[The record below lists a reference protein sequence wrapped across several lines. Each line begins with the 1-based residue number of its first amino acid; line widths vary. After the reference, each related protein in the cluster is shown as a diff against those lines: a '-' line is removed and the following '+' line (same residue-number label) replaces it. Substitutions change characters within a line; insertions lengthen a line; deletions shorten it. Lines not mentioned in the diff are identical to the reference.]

1 MLLTRAFLSLFF
13 VSFFGISA
21 NSFQPTTSAI
31 PVRKGKVVAIKDGD
45 TISLL
50 YKRQTLTIR
59 LEHIDCPEKD
69 QPYATRARQF
79 ISDSCFGKNVT
90 VTGTRF
96 DRNKRL
102 IGVVT
107 TVAGTNINKA
117 LVEAGLAWHY
127 RQYSCDSSYALLE
140 KQARLQR
147 KGLWAE
153 NQPTP
158 PWLWRK
164 KSR

>member
-1 MLLTRAFLSLFF
+1 MLLTRVFLSLFF
-13 VSFFGISA
+13 IPLFYIKA
-21 NSFQPTTSAI
+21 NSFQPAASTIT
-31 PVRKGKVVAIKDGD
+31 VRKGKVVAIKDGD

-50 YKRQTLTIR
+50 YNRQTLTIR
-59 LEHIDCPEKD
+59 LEHIDCPEKG
-69 QPYATRARQF
+69 QSYGTRARQF

-102 IGVVT
+102 LGVVT

-127 RQYSCDSSYALLE
+127 RQYSSDSSYSLLE

-153 NQPTP
+153 NKPTP
-158 PWLWRK
+158 PWNWRK
-164 KSR
+164 RNR

>member
-1 MLLTRAFLSLFF
+1 MSVTRTFLSLFL
-13 VSFFGISA
+13 ISLFCVKA
-21 NSFQPTTSAI
+21 NSFPSAASALL
-31 PVRKGKVVAIKDGD
+31 VRKGKVIAIKDGD

-50 YKRQTLTIR
+50 YNRQTLIVR
-59 LEHIDCPEKD
+59 LEHIDCPEKG
-69 QPYATRARQF
+69 QPYGTRAKQF

-117 LVEAGLAWHY
+117 LVAAGLAWHY
-127 RQYSCDSSYALLE
+127 RQYSTDSSYSLFE
-140 KQARLQR
+140 NQARQQH
-147 KGLWAE
+147 KGLWAHS
-153 NQPTP
+153 QPTP
-158 PWLWRK
+158 PWHWRK
-164 KSR
+164 KKR

>member
-1 MLLTRAFLSLFF
+1 MSVTRGFLSFFFIVLFC
-13 VSFFGISA
+13 VKA
-21 NSFQPTTSAI
+21 NPHEPAASAI
-31 PVRKGKVVAIKDGD
+31 LIRKGKVIAIKDGD

-50 YKRQTLTIR
+50 YNRQTLTIR
-59 LEHIDCPEKD
+59 LAHIDCPEKG
-69 QPYATRARQF
+69 QPYGARARQF
-79 ISDSCFGKNVT
+79 ISDSCFGKNIT

-107 TVAGTNINKA
+107 TAAGTNINKA
-117 LVEAGLAWHY
+117 LIEAGLAWHY
-127 RQYSCDSSYALLE
+127 RQYSSDSSYSLLE

-153 NQPTP
+153 SKPTP
-158 PWLWRK
+158 PWNWRK
-164 KSR
+164 RNR